1 MMYGA
6 RVTPVATVP
15 ERPLSATAETPPRT
29 TIAARNGAV
38 AVWALVGLG
47 LAAIA
52 VTTWV
57 RWILSGDEFGAV
69 PVLGPDHYAT
79 WREVA
84 LRITE
89 ALSVVEMG
97 VLLWFVAIRPLRRT
111 GRLGLDAKITAG
123 CLLGCVSDGFLN
135 GQQYLFA
142 WNQHSVDLGSW
153 SSFLPFASPDHQSRY
168 AEALLWGTPMY
179 TYFCIGVGFAGVAV
193 VRRLRARRPDISN
206 AAALGVVFAG
216 ACVFDFVME
225 NAIVRLDHA
234 YAFVKTPESITFFAG
249 SQYQFPVYEMLAV
262 AGLGVFFTY
271 LRLSAFDSA
280 DGLSWPERGI
290 ARLRP
295 SLRGPASWLAVIG
308 ASMTALIV
316 IYHVPFQLF
325 GLIGDSV
332 APLPSYMLPTG

>member
-1 MMYGA
+1 MYGI
-6 RVTPVATVP
+6 RVTPVAPAP
-15 ERPLSATAETPPRT
+15 ERPRVATAETPPRPRT
-29 TIAARNGAV
+29 AARDGAV
-38 AVWALVGLG
+38 GVWALVGLV
-47 LAAIA
+47 LATIA
-52 VTTWV
+52 LTTWI
-57 RWILSGDEFGAV
+57 RWVLSGEEFGAV
-69 PVLGPDHYAT
+69 PILGPDEFPT

-84 LRITE
+84 LRVTE
-89 ALSVVEMG
+89 VLSIVEMG
-97 VLLWFVAIRPLRRT
+97 VLIWFVAIRPLRRD

-135 GQQYLFA
+135 GQEYLFA

-206 AAALGVVFAG
+206 AAALSVVFVG
-216 ACVFDFVME
+216 ACVFDLVME
-225 NAIVRLDHA
+225 NAIIRLDHA
-234 YAFVKTPESITFFAG
+234 YAFVKTPESITLWAG
-249 SQYQFPVYEMLAV
+249 SQYQFPLYEMLGV

-290 ARLRP
+290 ARLHP
-295 SLRGPASWLAVIG
+295 GLRGPARWFAVIG
-308 ASMTALIV
+308 ASMAALIV

-325 GLIGDSV
+325 GLMGDSL
-332 APLPSYMLPTG
+332 APLPSYMLPAG